1 MHTVKCTRSAQN
13 RHNILLLYTYTA
25 SVHILPGEKEFYL
38 LKNETNNLFNSSFIF
53 KICFLFHLNVKI
65 RKRLTV
71 ALYFGQ
77 KMESHLMKYR
87 EI

>member
-13 RHNILLLYTYTA
+13 RHDILLLYTYTA
-25 SVHILPGEKEFYL
+25 SVHILPGEFYL
-38 LKNETNNLFNSSFIF
+38 LKNETNNLFNSSFII

-77 KMESHLMKYR
+77 KMESHSMKYR